1 MIAYFSPLVPKR
13 TGIALYSHHLIQALQ
28 IALEKSGD
36 SLVVFDDDVS
46 ETNAYQSD
54 YKAKEI
60 LPLIFEKK
68 KREKY
73 SQYIYHIGNNP
84 LYHLPMLDLLQ
95 RQKGIVVLHD
105 TVLYYL
111 IAAQGPGRLWKALTR
126 QSPNLNNLERV
137 NTIINDSPENDIR
150 HYSSPH
156 NYALLKEVL
165 LHATAIVVHSQM
177 AKDHVINANFDGPIH
192 QVPLIDYHQSQTNST
207 STIENNLLLELVK
220 KKSDTNLF
228 VIGLFG
234 FAGSTKRSYSI
245 FQALSRLSADTRDRL
260 KLIIIGND
268 QYQSEIDSMA
278 LSDVIINVGYVNE
291 SDYNSGIGICD
302 LIINLRYPSM
312 GETSAVQIQAMSAEK
327 ATIVTDNGWFSELDD
342 DSVYKISANDQEVT
356 EIKKA
361 IIKMM
366 SDESYRI
373 AIAHKAKQYVTKYH
387 CPKRVS
393 QLWLELIQK
402 KY

>member
-1 MIAYFSPLVPKR
+1 MIAYISPLVPKR

-28 IALEKSGD
+28 VGLAKSGD
-36 SLVVFDDDVS
+36 SLAVFDDDVS
-46 ETNAYQSD
+46 ETNTYQSD

-68 KREKY
+68 KREQY
-73 SQYIYHIGNNP
+73 SQFIYHIGNNS
-84 LYHLPMLDLLQ
+84 LYHLPILDLLQ

-111 IAAQGPGRLWKALTR
+111 ISGQGSGGLWKALTR
-126 QSPNLNNLERV
+126 QSPNLNNLEQVR
-137 NTIINDSPENDIR
+137 TIINDSPNNNIL
-150 HYSSPH
+150 HYPSPS
-156 NYALLKEVL
+156 NYTFLKEVL
-165 LHATAIVVHSQM
+165 LHATAIVVHSQI
-177 AKDHVINANFDGPIH
+177 AREHVVNANFQGPIH
-192 QVPLIDYHQSQTNST
+192 QVPLLDYNQSQISST
-207 STIENNLLLELVK
+207 STIENNLLLDLVK
-220 KKSDTNLF
+220 KKDDSNLF

-234 FAGSTKRSYSI
+234 HGGSTKCSHDI
-245 FQALSRLSADTRDRL
+245 FQALSELNADTRAQL

-268 QYQSEIDSMA
+268 QYQAEIDSMD
-278 LSDVIINVGYVNE
+278 LSEAIINIGYGNE
-291 SDYNSGIGICD
+291 SDYDSGMAICD

-342 DSVYKISANDQEVT
+342 DSVHKIPPSDQLVAEL
-356 EIKKA
+356 KQA

-373 AIAHKAKQYVTKYH
+373 TIAHKARQYVTKYH
-387 CPKRVS
+387 CPKKVS

-402 KY
+402 SY